1 MFKCAIVEDDGQDFQ
16 RPRSEQL
23 TLQVAN
29 QPLAPRQVLIIARF
43 NTCSRLETLQFW
55 KRWLKLRLWAAGFT
69 KVTENSKNSRWKAP
83 GFLNPGF
90 STEFDESIAMVRRLS
105 SMARKLFTEVLAS
118 NAQFAAFESYCWP
131 SRRWFSMALGSFS
144 TLNHTSTCRTA
155 AYSQKLHCLRTFPK
169 PSQLIWSV

>member
-69 KVTENSKNSRWKAP
+69 KVTENSKNSR
-83 GFLNPGF
+83 
-90 STEFDESIAMVRRLS
+90 
-105 SMARKLFTEVLAS
+105 
-118 NAQFAAFESYCWP
+118 
-131 SRRWFSMALGSFS
+131 
-144 TLNHTSTCRTA
+144 
-155 AYSQKLHCLRTFPK
+155 
-169 PSQLIWSV
+169 